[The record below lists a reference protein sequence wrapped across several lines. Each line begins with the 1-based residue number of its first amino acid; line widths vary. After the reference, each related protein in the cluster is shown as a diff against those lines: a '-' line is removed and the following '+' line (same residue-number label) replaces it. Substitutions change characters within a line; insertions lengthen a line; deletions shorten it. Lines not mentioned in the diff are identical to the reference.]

1 MVNDMNPILEQYKN
15 HELDIRLAE
24 KQRLTCDVL
33 VVGSG
38 PSGLSAAVQA
48 AELGLKVSIIECN
61 DVLGGN
67 GCKW

>member
-38 PSGLSAAVQA
+38 PSGLCAAVQA
-48 AELGLKVSIIECN
+48 AELGLKGEHN
-61 DVLGGN
+61 
-67 GCKW
+67 